1 LAQRDPDKPSMDDK
15 TRTSISRR
23 EFARRAALAS
33 AMASFAP
40 VNAVNAGLPATPQTP
55 PPPNTPRLSPEGQTE
70 ADARLQT
77 ILAQYGTRFSEDQ
90 KADLKRLCIL
100 AQPPLDRLRAYN
112 LENGDSPAL
121 YLKPLVEREKKPK
134 PPAAKSTGK
143 PPADATPPAA
153 QTPGAGKTPA
163 TGPAKTSS
171 APAVKAPAPDASK
184 TPAPP
189 TKKKP

>member
-1 LAQRDPDKPSMDDK
+1 MDEK

-33 AMASFAP
+33 AVASFAP
-40 VNAVNAGLPATPQTP
+40 ASAVNSAVPATPQTLP
-55 PPPNTPRLSPEGQTE
+55 PANTPRLSPEGQTE

-90 KADLKRLCIL
+90 KADLKRLCLL

-112 LENGDSPAL
+112 LENADGPAL

-134 PPAAKSTGK
+134 PPAVKSGAASPAATPPPAAKSPSAGK
-143 PPADATPPAA
+143 PPASPAA
-153 QTPGAGKTPA
+153 KPTA
-163 TGPAKTSS
+163 S
-171 APAVKAPAPDASK
+171 DASK

-189 TKKKP
+189 TEKKP

>member
-1 LAQRDPDKPSMDDK
+1 MDEK

-40 VNAVNAGLPATPQTP
+40 ASAVNSAVPATPQTSP
-55 PPPNTPRLSPEGQTE
+55 PANTPRLSPEGQTE
-70 ADARLQT
+70 AEARLQT

-90 KADLKRLCIL
+90 KADLKRLCL
-100 AQPPLDRLRAYN
+100 MAQPPLDRLRAYN
-112 LENGDSPAL
+112 LENADSPAL

-134 PPAAKSTGK
+134 PPAVKSGAASPAATPPPAAKSPSAGK
-143 PPADATPPAA
+143 PPALPAA
-153 QTPGAGKTPA
+153 KPTA
-163 TGPAKTSS
+163 S
-171 APAVKAPAPDASK
+171 DASK

-189 TKKKP
+189 TEKKP

>member
-1 LAQRDPDKPSMDDK
+1 MDEK

-40 VNAVNAGLPATPQTP
+40 ASAVNSAVPATPQTP
-55 PPPNTPRLSPEGQTE
+55 PPANTPRLSPEGQTE
-70 ADARLQT
+70 AEARLQT

-90 KADLKRLCIL
+90 KADLKRLCLL

-112 LENGDSPAL
+112 LENADGPAL

-134 PPAAKSTGK
+134 PPAVKSGAASPAATPPPAAKSLSAGK
-143 PPADATPPAA
+143 PPASPAA
-153 QTPGAGKTPA
+153 KPTA
-163 TGPAKTSS
+163 SDS
-171 APAVKAPAPDASK
+171 SK

-189 TKKKP
+189 AEKKP

>member
-1 LAQRDPDKPSMDDK
+1 MDEK

-40 VNAVNAGLPATPQTP
+40 ASAVNSVNSAVPATPQTLP
-55 PPPNTPRLSPEGQTE
+55 PANTPRLSPEGQTE

-90 KADLKRLCIL
+90 KADLKRLCLL

-112 LENGDSPAL
+112 LENADGPAL
-121 YLKPLVEREKKPK
+121 YLKPLVER
-134 PPAAKSTGK
+134 
-143 PPADATPPAA
+143 
-153 QTPGAGKTPA
+153 
-163 TGPAKTSS
+163 
-171 APAVKAPAPDASK
+171 VKAFLKRPD
-184 TPAPP
+184 
-189 TKKKP
+189 

>member
-1 LAQRDPDKPSMDDK
+1 MDEK

-33 AMASFAP
+33 VASFAP
-40 VNAVNAGLPATPQTP
+40 ASAVNSAVPATPQTP

-77 ILAQYGTRFSEDQ
+77 ILAQYGTRLSEDQ
-90 KADLKRLCIL
+90 KADLKRLCLL

-112 LENGDSPAL
+112 LENGDGPAL

-134 PPAAKSTGK
+134 PPSTKSGVASPAKTAPPEAKS
-143 PPADATPPAA
+143 PDAA
-153 QTPGAGKTPA
+153 KTPA
-163 TGPAKTSS
+163 TGASRTPPSGAAKTPSPDSS
-171 APAVKAPAPDASK
+171 NK
-184 TPAPP
+184 PAPP
-189 TKKKP
+189 TEKKP

>member
-1 LAQRDPDKPSMDDK
+1 MDEK

-40 VNAVNAGLPATPQTP
+40 ASAVNSAVPATPQTP
-55 PPPNTPRLSPEGQTE
+55 PPANTPRLSPEGQTE
-70 ADARLQT
+70 AEARLQT

-90 KADLKRLCIL
+90 KADLKRLCLL

-112 LENGDSPAL
+112 LENADGPAL

-134 PPAAKSTGK
+134 PPAVKSGAASPAATPPPEAKSLSAGK
-143 PPADATPPAA
+143 PPASPAA
-153 QTPGAGKTPA
+153 KPTA
-163 TGPAKTSS
+163 SDS
-171 APAVKAPAPDASK
+171 SK

-189 TKKKP
+189 AEKKP